1 MLEIR
6 VLGALEVIRD
16 GVAAALPPSRK
27 TRALLAY
34 LALTQHPHRREQLCE
49 MFWEM
54 PDDPRGALR
63 WSLSKIRPL
72 VDEPA
77 HSRLIAD
84 RQTVELHTET
94 ADIDFFAAQFCA
106 DDRAAA
112 TGDLAHV
119 VSYFRGPLLAD
130 LELSEPGGF
139 QTWLL
144 GLREDARE
152 LQKKILGSLTERL
165 AATPEAALPYAR
177 ELVRA
182 DPLDETAW
190 AQLIETLANAGRA
203 GEIRRQYEVG
213 LRSLREVGGG
223 SGPLLRAWRAAQS
236 APSRAASHQPEPI
249 PQADLKPASIV
260 VLPFANLS
268 NDPEQQY
275 FADGITGNLTSEL
288 SRIPDMFVISRN
300 TAFTFRNKPIDTKQI
315 GRELGVRYVLE
326 GDVQRS
332 GGQIRVTAQLID
344 AETDA
349 HLWAERF
356 AGGSDDL
363 FALQDE
369 ITSRIAA
376 ALDLEL
382 VNAEASRPIE
392 RPDTRDYIFRGRAE
406 RLKPP
411 SRENRAEAIRL
422 FEQALVLDPN
432 SAGAQSWLAIALTA
446 RALDSMAETAAA
458 DIARAEEL
466 AEQAS
471 AALPRSTVAH
481 FAKAQVLRARHK
493 YAEATPEYET
503 VIALNRNW
511 AHAYSHLGWCKF
523 MTGSIAEL
531 IPTQESAIRLS
542 PRDPQIGLF
551 YSRIGSAHLLQSRVD
566 EAIAWY
572 ERARNATP
580 AHPEFRAFL
589 AAACGLKG
597 DVERAAAE
605 FGEARKLVGDDR
617 YACIAR
623 VRAVLSWGVPEVAAL
638 AERTFFAGL
647 RKAGVPE
654 ERMPGC
660 RRH

>member
-6 VLGALEVIRD
+6 VLGALEVMRD
-16 GVAAALPPSRK
+16 GAAAVLPPSRK

-34 LALTQHPHRREQLCE
+34 LALTRSPHRREQLCE
-49 MFWEM
+49 MFWDM

-72 VDEPA
+72 VDELA

-84 RQTVELHTET
+84 RQTVELRIET
-94 ADIDFFAAQFCA
+94 AEIDFFAARFCA

-112 TGDLAHV
+112 TGDLVRMA
-119 VSYFRGPLLAD
+119 SLFRGPLLAD
-130 LELSEPGGF
+130 LELSEPGSF

-144 GLREDARE
+144 GFREDARE
-152 LQKKILGSLTERL
+152 LQKRILGSLTERL

-182 DPLDETAW
+182 DPFDETAW
-190 AQLIETLANAGRA
+190 AQLIEALANAGRT
-203 GEIRRQYEVG
+203 GEIQRQYEVG

-223 SGPLLRAWRAAQS
+223 SGPLLRAWRAAQQAATTRPAS
-236 APSRAASHQPEPI
+236 QQPHLVQPAPVQAAD
-249 PQADLKPASIV
+249 ARPASIV

-275 FADGITGNLTSEL
+275 FADGITGNLTTEL

-315 GRELGVRYVLE
+315 GRELGVRYMLE

-332 GGQIRVTAQLID
+332 GSQIRVTAKLID
-344 AETDA
+344 AEADT

-382 VNAEASRPIE
+382 VNAEASRPTE

-422 FEQALVLDPN
+422 FEEALLLDPN
-432 SAGAQSWLAIALTA
+432 SAVAQSWLAIALTA
-446 RALDSMAETAAA
+446 RALNSMAETASA
-458 DIARAEEL
+458 DITRAEQL

-471 AALPRSTVAH
+471 AALPRSTTAH
-481 FAKAQVLRARHK
+481 FAKAQVLRAQHR
-493 YAEATPEYET
+493 YSEAAPEYET

-511 AHAYSHLGWCKF
+511 AHAYSHLGWCRF
-523 MTGSIAEL
+523 MTGAIAEL
-531 IPTQESAIRLS
+531 VPAQESAIRLS

-572 ERARNATP
+572 ERARNAAP

-597 DVERAAAE
+597 DVERAASE
-605 FGEARKLVGDDR
+605 FAEARKLVGDDR
-617 YACIAR
+617 YASIAR
-623 VRAVLSWGVPEVAAL
+623 VRAALSWGIREVAAL
-638 AERTFFAGL
+638 AESTFFAGL

-654 ERMPGC
+654 E
-660 RRH
+660 